1 MTSEK
6 QMPALRSIDQDP
18 QAALA
23 PFVTAVDAP
32 RVMIETHGCK
42 LNMADS
48 QRMARDFAMA
58 GYAIARDGET
68 PAVFV
73 LDSCTVTHVADR
85 KARQALSRARRAF
98 PDALI
103 VATGCMAQRDPGEV
117 DARDAVDLVVT
128 NHQKLE
134 LVHIVTDRLDI
145 SLTPCAGG
153 VLPAGSGASL
163 GRSRASLKIQ
173 EGCDQVC
180 AYCIVPRVRGRER
193 SVPVDVLVAQVA
205 RLVDEGVREVV
216 LTGTQLGSY
225 GFDLPESDLAAML
238 RRVLTETGIER
249 LRVSSL
255 QPAEISE
262 ERLGLWS
269 GVGKGRLCPH
279 FHLALQS
286 GSDAVLERM
295 RRRYTGDGF
304 VLAAERVRSAV
315 PDATITGD
323 VIAGFPGETEDDHK
337 ATIGVIERV
346 GFADI
351 HVFPY
356 SERPGT
362 SAAHFD
368 DPVDQP
374 TRSRRAAEIRE
385 LASRMALEHRRKA
398 LGDVRPVLWERDA
411 PAIGLTDTYLRVR
424 RAGPGG
430 VANPDRLENVIETVR
445 LVGLDGDVIVG
456 EQV

>member
-117 DARDAVDLVVT
+117 GARDAVDLVVT

-163 GRSRASLKIQ
+163 GRS
-173 EGCDQVC
+173 
-180 AYCIVPRVRGRER
+180 
-193 SVPVDVLVAQVA
+193 
-205 RLVDEGVREVV
+205 
-216 LTGTQLGSY
+216 
-225 GFDLPESDLAAML
+225 
-238 RRVLTETGIER
+238 
-249 LRVSSL
+249 
-255 QPAEISE
+255 PA
-262 ERLGLWS
+262 
-269 GVGKGRLCPH
+269 
-279 FHLALQS
+279 
-286 GSDAVLERM
+286 
-295 RRRYTGDGF
+295 
-304 VLAAERVRSAV
+304 
-315 PDATITGD
+315 
-323 VIAGFPGETEDDHK
+323 
-337 ATIGVIERV
+337 
-346 GFADI
+346 
-351 HVFPY
+351 
-356 SERPGT
+356 
-362 SAAHFD
+362 
-368 DPVDQP
+368 
-374 TRSRRAAEIRE
+374 
-385 LASRMALEHRRKA
+385 
-398 LGDVRPVLWERDA
+398 
-411 PAIGLTDTYLRVR
+411 
-424 RAGPGG
+424 
-430 VANPDRLENVIETVR
+430 
-445 LVGLDGDVIVG
+445 
-456 EQV
+456 